1 MEKMTL
7 LEMTQN
13 ILSAMNSD
21 EVNSIADT
29 VESAQV
35 AEEIRTTFDELYTN
49 HDLGVFEG
57 LVNLDSLADT
67 THPNTLLLPSN
78 VQLLRWVKY
87 RDFRNTSGT
96 LIYKDLCYLSPESFL
111 KNIVEQPSP
120 SSFVN
125 VTLTTT
131 SSVVYPIANN
141 RVPNYFT
148 IFDENQTLVFDSFD
162 ATHESYLTGANC
174 VAWAVQYKSWTHTDT
189 FVPPIPASEFPRFL
203 AEAKSACFINY
214 KEIANSN
221 EQTRA
226 RRQKVLT
233 QRRPTSVVGDRKGYA
248 DNVDY
253 SRKR

>member
-7 LEMTQN
+7 LAMTQN

-35 AEEIRTTFDELYTN
+35 AEEIHTTFNELYTN
-49 HDLGVFEG
+49 HDLGSFEG
-57 LVNLDSLADT
+57 LVNLTSLSDPT
-67 THPNTLLLPSN
+67 KPNVLLLPTN
-78 VQLLRWVKY
+78 VQFLKWVKY
-87 RDFRNTSGT
+87 RNFRNTAGP
-96 LIYKDLCYLSPESFL
+96 LLYNDVQFLEPEVFL
-111 KNIVEQPSP
+111 NYIVEQAAPASYTLVPLTSTSP
-120 SSFVN
+120 A
-125 VTLTTT
+125 T
-131 SSVVYPIANN
+131 YPIAND
-141 RVPNYFT
+141 RAPKYFT
-148 IFDENQTLVFDSFD
+148 IFDEDQSLVFDSFD
-162 ATHESYLTGANC
+162 SLHESYLTGASC
-174 VAWAVQYKSWTHTDT
+174 VAWAVQYKAWTHSDT
-189 FVPPIPASEFPRFL
+189 FIPPIPASEFPRLL

-226 RRQKVLT
+226 RRQKVQS
-233 QRRPTSVVGDRKGYA
+233 QRRPTSVVGQTKGYA